1 MLEMNTNSKTL
12 LYFASWLIV
21 FSIFVS
27 AGYAQTVDIAKID
40 NSKIDSSSIPLNLS
54 KYSTDRITG
63 SVFRISGEELRK
75 NPTNDLMQ
83 ALSGKI
89 PGFISLQESNTP
101 GAAKYNNMLRGKT
114 PIILLNGIPRDIVID
129 LKEIEEVIVYKDF
142 SAAAMYGDIGANGIV
157 NVITKKGS
165 PGSRKIEAEYQY
177 GINSS
182 LNLPQY
188 PGAYEAAKMYN
199 QARQNDGLS
208 PIFDNEALD
217 AFQNKTNP
225 FRYPDVDY
233 YGEYLRSNTP
243 QHNLTTTF
251 MGGDSTIQYY
261 LHGGWQSNQGLESIG
276 ERLDYNRML
285 LRSDLDIQ
293 LNDMVG
299 INIGITGWMDITRN
313 ASMGSEEMF
322 DIMSSYPAYAIP
334 MQLGDSAFLVNRDYP
349 SNLLSKMTAEG
360 FSRVQKRTVNFNLG
374 LDFNLNKFIKGLSM
388 NGYISID
395 SYNELV
401 EGTQGNPFL
410 YEPEYVPAA
419 NGEDSLVLNVYQY
432 ETKDTDISH
441 VSDDI
446 NRQYTFYSK
455 LNYERQFSQDHLFNA
470 SVLYFQNAL
479 ERRGKTGDIK
489 SQMINSSINYSFKGK
504 YIFDGYLL
512 YTGTQKLI
520 GDIKF
525 KLSSGVG
532 LAWIASSEPFLEN
545 VDFINHLKL
554 RVSLGSIGLINTSEY
569 YVYRD
574 AWYSWDN
581 VQFGTKDKNSDYD
594 TYILEQTGNP
604 DANWPVMRKFNVGM
618 DGSIFN
624 NSLRFSVDFYQNT
637 YTGQL
642 ERLMDF
648 RSGMEGNYR
657 FIPLENYNE
666 TKNLG
671 IESGLSYSD
680 DIADF
685 SYVIGVNFSYGKET
699 YSKVA
704 ELNYSDSYRLMNSQ
718 PTDAIW
724 GLEAD
729 GLFQNNDEIS
739 QAPTQ
744 MFGEVNPGDIRY
756 KNQNGDNIIDEKD
769 YKVIGNSVPDYM
781 LGGFIQLAYKGFG
794 LYVQGASTFGH
805 NLVLDNGYYRN
816 FGLDKYSVIMQ
827 NDYPRL
833 SSLGS
838 SNNFRSS
845 DYWIANGGFFRLK
858 TVELSYDLPSLF
870 SRRSNS
876 GLKIFVRGNN
886 LLTFSGFKELDPENI
901 NAGVTGYPLFK
912 TIAIGLSIKL

>member
-12 LYFASWLIV
+12 LYLASWLIV

-40 NSKIDSSSIPLNLS
+40 YSKIDSSAIPLNLS
-54 KYSTDRITG
+54 NYSTDRITG

-101 GAAKYNNMLRGKT
+101 GAANYNNMLRGKT

-208 PIFDNEALD
+208 PIFDNEALN
-217 AFQNKTNP
+217 AFQNKTNS

-334 MQLGDSAFLVNRDYP
+334 MQSGDSAFIVNRDYP

-360 FSRVQKRTVNFNLG
+360 FSRAQKRTVNFNLG

-401 EGTQGNPFL
+401 EGTRGNPFL

-504 YIFDGYLL
+504 YVFDGYLL

-520 GDIKF
+520 GDNKF
-525 KLSSGVG
+525 KLSSGLG

-545 VDFINHLKL
+545 VGFINHLKL
-554 RVSLGSIGLINTSEY
+554 RASLGSLGLINTSEY

-624 NSLRFSVDFYQNT
+624 NSLRFTVDFYQNT

-671 IESGLSYSD
+671 IESGFSYSD

-704 ELNYSDSYRLMNSQ
+704 ELNYSDSYRLMNGQ
-718 PTDAIW
+718 PADAIW

-729 GLFQNNDEIS
+729 GLFRNNDEIS

-756 KNQNGDNIIDEKD
+756 KDQNGDNIIDEKD

-876 GLKIFVRGNN
+876 GLTIFVRGNN